1 MFGRRRVARQ
11 QRGAWKWAEAVG
23 ATHAEPPLNSPVVVR
38 QEVEGLMMPH
48 PNPLVVD
55 GDVRA
60 CGMCGSYRGWVVISL
75 RDEVW
80 LRCPAGHE
88 QHEPGLDTAWYDRH
102 SGPVTQRHETYDDG
116 LRDLG
121 H

>member
-1 MFGRRRVARQ
+1 M
-11 QRGAWKWAEAVG
+11 
-23 ATHAEPPLNSPVVVR
+23 
-38 QEVEGLMMPH
+38 
-48 PNPLVVD
+48 
-55 GDVRA
+55 
-60 CGMCGSYRGWVVISL
+60 ISL

-88 QHEPGLDTAWYDRH
+88 QHEPCLDTTWYDRH
-102 SGPVTQRHETYDDG
+102 SGPVTHRHDTYDDG